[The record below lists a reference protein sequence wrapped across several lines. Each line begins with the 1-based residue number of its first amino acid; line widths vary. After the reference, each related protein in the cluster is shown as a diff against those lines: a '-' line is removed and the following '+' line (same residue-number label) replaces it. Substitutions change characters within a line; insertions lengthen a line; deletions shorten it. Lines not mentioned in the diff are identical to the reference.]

1 MPLEKIET
9 RKSKLGRVS
18 NFEFRIARSAVAD
31 ERPTRFYIV
40 SAAVALAVM
49 VAALVLLLHLRS
61 RPSEGLEALSAEQKA
76 YLQQIVVSDARM
88 SAAENFLGH
97 TVTYLDAQVTNKGA
111 RAVRQLELELV
122 FVDMLNQV
130 VLRETAHPVTLRG
143 PALKPG
149 QTRAFQVSFEHMPAD
164 WNQAPPTITPKL
176 VQF

>member
-1 MPLEKIET
+1 M
-9 RKSKLGRVS
+9 
-18 NFEFRIARSAVAD
+18 AD
-31 ERPTRFYIV
+31 ERPTRFYIL
-40 SAAVALAVM
+40 SATVALAVM

-61 RPSEGLEALSAEQKA
+61 RPSETAEALSAEQKA

-111 RAVRQLELELV
+111 KAVRQLELELV

-130 VLRETAHPVTLRG
+130 VLRETARPVTLRG